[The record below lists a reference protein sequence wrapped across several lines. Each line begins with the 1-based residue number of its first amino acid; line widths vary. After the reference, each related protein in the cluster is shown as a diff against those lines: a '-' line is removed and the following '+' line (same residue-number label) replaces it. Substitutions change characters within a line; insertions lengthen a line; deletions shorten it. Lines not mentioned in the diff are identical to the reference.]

1 MKKLLQKALAVGGS
15 VLMSASAFAQ
25 ESGALPAGVGEAFT
39 TIGGYAAALFAAG
52 LVLWVAIRGSVSV
65 FRLANKFLSK
75 AGG

>member
-1 MKKLLQKALAVGGS
+1 MKKLVQKALVVGGS
-15 VLMSASAFAQ
+15 VLMSASTFAQ
-25 ESGALPAGVGEAFT
+25 ETGGLPEGVSEAFT